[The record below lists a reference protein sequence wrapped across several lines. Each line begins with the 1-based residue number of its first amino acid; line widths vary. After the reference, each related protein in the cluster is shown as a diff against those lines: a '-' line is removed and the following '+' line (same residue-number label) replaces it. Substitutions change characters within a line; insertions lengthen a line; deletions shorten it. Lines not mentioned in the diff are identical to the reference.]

1 MNLDL
6 SVFLK
11 SQCQTYRSESH
22 LLKSDIFSRN
32 IWDYLKGIVELKEMN
47 TGEEFL
53 KTSTFRERE
62 IKKVAMVTEKNQRCE
77 RTTVMNLQCQISQ
90 GEKQ

>member
-1 MNLDL
+1 
-6 SVFLK
+6 
-11 SQCQTYRSESH
+11 
-22 LLKSDIFSRN
+22 
-32 IWDYLKGIVELKEMN
+32 MN

-62 IKKVAMVTEKNQRCE
+62 IKKVAMVTEKNQSCE

>member
-1 MNLDL
+1 
-6 SVFLK
+6 
-11 SQCQTYRSESH
+11 
-22 LLKSDIFSRN
+22 
-32 IWDYLKGIVELKEMN
+32 MN

-90 GEKQ
+90 GEKQWKKETVVENVIDTFSRAGIQKLKIRKISVTLKKGISV

>member
-1 MNLDL
+1 
-6 SVFLK
+6 
-11 SQCQTYRSESH
+11 
-22 LLKSDIFSRN
+22 
-32 IWDYLKGIVELKEMN
+32 MN